1 MVLVV
6 LVVEATVAL
15 LWEVERAV
23 AVPPTMPV
31 FIQAQVL
38 RDVPPR
44 QPVTVAQVGALV
56 PPMELRQVQTL
67 TSVLEV
73 RVPVVVVKAQA
84 MAGTVQME
92 EMEVALWN

>member
-1 MVLVV
+1 VALVV

-31 FIQAQVL
+31 CIQVQVWQDAL
-38 RDVPPR
+38 AR

>member
-1 MVLVV
+1 VVQVVQVAAVMEVLH
-6 LVVEATVAL
+6 
-15 LWEVERAV
+15 WEVERAV

-31 FIQAQVL
+31 CIQVQVWQDAL
-38 RDVPPR
+38 AR
-44 QPVTVAQVGALV
+44 QPVTVVQVGALV
-56 PPMELRQVQTL
+56 WPMELRQVQTL

-84 MAGTVQME
+84 MAGTVQMV